1 MLDSLVDQLG
11 QDLQM
16 KDLIITTN
24 EGIYTLPFEEN
35 IEVRAIQTEHG
46 YLFKGM
52 IGPCPQTN
60 KEAFINK
67 AMEANLFGRG
77 TRNNSIGLTEDG
89 NMLTLSGELD
99 YNSTYREFKEKLE
112 DFVSILDFWR
122 KEALTHT

>member
-1 MLDSLVDQLG
+1 MLNSLIDQLG

-16 KDLIITTN
+16 KDLILN
-24 EGIYTLPFEEN
+24 PKEGNYTLPFDEN
-35 IEVRAIQTEHG
+35 IEVNITQTEHS
-46 YLFKGM
+46 YIFKGI
-52 IGPCPQTN
+52 IGACPKTN
-60 KEAFINK
+60 VETFFTK

-77 TRNNSIGLTEDG
+77 TRNQSIGLSEDG

-122 KEALTHT
+122 KEALTHH